1 VVGMTRYNSELKQL
15 EVYNGLSW
23 DSAAG
28 AGGGINA
35 ATAEDIAITYAL
47 ILG

>member
-1 VVGMTRYNSELKQL
+1 V
-15 EVYNGLSW
+15 SW